1 MATIITNQATLNY
14 RYGGVSASTVSNITS
29 AVFGASLDIE
39 KTSLNES
46 YRVGEGLTYII
57 TLNNSGAALDEV
69 TVSDNLGSYNF
80 NGTILTPLTYTGPA
94 RLFVNGVFVS
104 ELTPEIDENEI
115 IFFIENLPANAN
127 AQIVYQATPNQFAN
141 RCCGDFITNTATAEC
156 NCPCNIPA
164 SSSNTLTADCFAD
177 VRIVKSVCPN
187 PIICGEEV
195 TYIFDISNYGNI
207 PATDVVL
214 TDTFN
219 PPLTDI
225 TVSLNVNPLS
235 PLDYSYING
244 TLTIPSEDSSLDL
257 TVPAATC
264 VQNPQTGEITIVPG
278 NIQIV
283 VSGNI

>member
-14 RYGGVSASTVSNITS
+14 KYGSVSASTVSNITS
-29 AVFGASLDIE
+29 AVFGSSLDID

-46 YRVGEGLTYII
+46 YRVGQSVTYII
-57 TLNNSGAALDEV
+57 SLENSGSALDDI
-69 TVSDNLGSYNF
+69 TVSDNLGSYTF
-80 NGTILTPLTYTGPA
+80 NGRILTPLTYTGPA

-104 ELTPEIDENEI
+104 ELTPEIEANEI
-115 IFFIENLPANAN
+115 SFFIDNLPANSN
-127 AQIVYQATPNQFAN
+127 AQIVYQATPNQYAR
-141 RCCGDFITNTATAEC
+141 RCCGDSITNTATSEC
-156 NCPCNIPA
+156 DCPCNIPA
-164 SSSNTLTADCFAD
+164 SASYTLCADCFAD

-187 PIICGEEV
+187 PVICGEEI

-225 TVSLNVNPLS
+225 IVSLNGTPLS
-235 PLDYSYING
+235 QSDYSYING
-244 TLTIPSEDSSLDL
+244 TLTIPSANSSLDL

-264 VQNPQTGEITIVPG
+264 VQNPQTGEITVVPG